1 MNRDDRRIRVLY
13 VEDDEFLRELLRR
26 SLQEDGFEVDACGSW
41 RDADELLRVAR
52 YDALLLDRGL
62 PDGDVLQH
70 VRALKARRDQTP
82 IVMLTGRAADDAII
96 AGYAAGVSLYLAK
109 PVSGPVLATRLRAHL
124 APTPQAALVVGPLS
138 LDPTARTVSV
148 AGEPPVRPSPQA
160 FDLLWELAARA
171 GTVVSRGELLVKV
184 ARKEDVGDNMID
196 VLVHEIRRDVL
207 GDKFR
212 TMLRSERKH
221 GYRLLADPESTPSRP
236 RKKKRSRTT

>member
-1 MNRDDRRIRVLY
+1 MDERGQRIRVLC
-13 VEDDEFLRELLRR
+13 VEDDESLRELLRR
-26 SLQEDGFEVDACGSW
+26 ALQAEGFEVDDCGCW

-52 YDALLLDRGL
+52 YDAILLDRGL
-62 PDGDVLQH
+62 PDGDALLH

-109 PVSGPVLATRLRAHL
+109 PVSGPVLATYLRAHL
-124 APTPQAALVVGPLS
+124 APKPQAALVVGPLS

-184 ARKEDVGDNMID
+184 ARKEDVGDNIID

-221 GYRLLADPESTPSRP
+221 GYRLLADPESAPARTR
-236 RKKKRSRTT
+236 RKRTRTT